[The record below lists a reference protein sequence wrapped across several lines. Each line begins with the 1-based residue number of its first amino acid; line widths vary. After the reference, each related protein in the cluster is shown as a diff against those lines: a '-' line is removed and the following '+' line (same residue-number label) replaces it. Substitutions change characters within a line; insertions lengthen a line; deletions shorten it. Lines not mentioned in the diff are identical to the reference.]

1 LRAELE
7 SLLKLVVDAGAS
19 DLHLTAGVP
28 AVLRVHG
35 RLWRLPELARQ
46 GPEKALE
53 AAADFLARTPSW
65 AAPPSPDDL
74 LTLAQAVLTR
84 PEHKKRWEE
93 KGSCDLALSV
103 AGVSRFRVNVFRQ
116 RGCAALAVRNLAS
129 RVPSLEELFFHQPG
143 LVEAVRRF
151 ALLPRGLML
160 VTGSTG
166 SGKSTT
172 LAAMV
177 DCLVGVEPRHVV
189 TLEDPIEYL
198 LRHGCGVVNQREVGE
213 DVSGFAEG
221 LRAALREDPDVIV
234 VGEMRDAETIGAALT
249 AAETGHLV
257 LSTLHTRAAVDA
269 VTRIVDVFPPHQQDQ
284 VRVQL
289 AGALQGVLAQQ
300 LLPRVDGSGR
310 VVAVEVLVATTAV
323 RAMIRDRR
331 VQEIP
336 SAVQTG
342 AQHGMVPMDHALA
355 DLVRSGLV
363 ALEEAR
369 ARAVDVQLF
378 ESYLSAPG
386 GQGDVACRTGF

>member
-46 GPEKALE
+46 GPERACE
-53 AAADFLARTPSW
+53 AAADFLSRAPAW
-65 AAPPSPDDL
+65 NAPPSPDDL
-74 LTLAQAVLTR
+74 LALAQAVLTR
-84 PEHKKRWEE
+84 PEHKRRYEE
-93 KGSCDLALSV
+93 KGSCDLAVSV
-103 AGVSRFRVNVFRQ
+103 PGVSRFRVNVFRQ
-116 RGCAALAVRNLAS
+116 RGCVALAVRNLAS
-129 RVPSLEELFFHQPG
+129 RVPSLEDLFSHQPG
-143 LVEAVRRF
+143 LVEAVKRF
-151 ALLPRGLML
+151 AFLPRGLVL
-160 VTGSTG
+160 VTGPTG

-177 DCLVGVEPRHVV
+177 DCLVGQEARHVV

-198 LRHGCGVVNQREVGE
+198 LRHGRGVVNQREVGE

-234 VGEMRDAETIGAALT
+234 VGEMRDAETIAAALT

-257 LSTLHTRAAVDA
+257 LSTLHTRTAADA
-269 VTRIVDVFPPHQQDQ
+269 VTRVVDVFPPHQQQQ

-300 LLPRVDGSGR
+300 LLPRADGSGR

-323 RAMIRDRR
+323 RAKVRDGR

-336 SAVQTG
+336 SDLQTG
-342 AQHGMVPMDHALA
+342 GQHGMVPMDRALA
-355 DLVRSGLV
+355 QLVMAGLV
-363 ALEEAR
+363 DLEEAR
-369 ARAVDVQLF
+369 ARAVDAQLF
-378 ESYLSAPG
+378 DSYLG
-386 GQGDVACRTGF
+386 VR

>member
-1 LRAELE
+1 MRAELE
-7 SLLKLVVDAGAS
+7 SLLKLAVEIGAS

-28 AVLRVHG
+28 VVVRLHG
-35 RLWRLPELARQ
+35 KLWRLPELARN
-46 GPEKALE
+46 GPEP
-53 AAADFLARTPSW
+53 AASRARDFLASSPEW
-65 AAPPSPDDL
+65 EGPPSPDDL
-74 LTLAQAVLTR
+74 AGFAQAALTR
-84 PEHKKRWEE
+84 PEHKKRYEE

-103 AGVSRFRVNVFRQ
+103 PGVSRFRVNVFRQ
-116 RGCAALAVRNLAS
+116 RGCAAFACRNLAS
-129 RVPSLEELFFHQPG
+129 RVPSLDELFSHQPG
-143 LVEAVRRF
+143 LTDVVRRF
-151 ALLPRGLML
+151 ALLPRGLVL

-177 DCLVGVEPRHVV
+177 DYLVGVEPRHVV

-198 LRHGCGVVNQREVGE
+198 LRHGRGVVNQREVGE

-234 VGEMRDAETIGAALT
+234 VGEMRDAETIGAALS

-257 LSTLHTRAAVDA
+257 LSTLHTRTAVDA

-289 AGALQGVLAQQ
+289 AASLHGVLAQQ
-300 LLPRVDGSGR
+300 LLPRADGSGR
-310 VVAVEVLVATTAV
+310 AAAVEVLVATTAV
-323 RAMIRDRR
+323 RAMIRERR
-331 VQEIP
+331 LQEIP

-342 AQHGMVPMDHALA
+342 AQHGMVPMDRVLA
-355 DLVRSGLV
+355 DLVRSALV
-363 ALEEAR
+363 EPEEAR

-378 ESYLSAPG
+378 EGYLGLRPP
-386 GQGDVACRTGF
+386 R

>member
-1 LRAELE
+1 MRAELE

-35 RLWRLPELARQ
+35 KLWRLPELARQ
-46 GPEKALE
+46 GPERARE
-53 AAADFLARTPSW
+53 AAADFLSRAPVW
-65 AAPPSPDDL
+65 NAPPSPDDL
-74 LTLAQAVLTR
+74 LALAQAVLTR
-84 PEHKKRWEE
+84 PEHKRRYEE
-93 KGSCDLALSV
+93 KGSCDLAVSV
-103 AGVSRFRVNVFRQ
+103 PGVSRFRVNVFRQ

-129 RVPSLEELFFHQPG
+129 RVPSLEELFSHQPG
-143 LVEAVRRF
+143 LAETVRRF
-151 ALLPRGLML
+151 ALLPRGLVL
-160 VTGSTG
+160 VTGPTG

-172 LAAMV
+172 LAGMV
-177 DCLVGVEPRHVV
+177 DYLVGVEPRHVV

-198 LRHGCGVVNQREVGE
+198 LRHGRGVVNQREVGE

-234 VGEMRDAETIGAALT
+234 VGEMRDAETIAAALT

-257 LSTLHTRAAVDA
+257 LSTLHTRTAVDA

-289 AGALQGVLAQQ
+289 AGSLQGVLAQQ
-300 LLPRVDGSGR
+300 LLPRSDGSGR

-323 RAMIRDRR
+323 RAMIRDGR

-342 AQHGMVPMDHALA
+342 AQHGMVPMDRALA
-355 DLVRSGLV
+355 DLVRMGLV
-363 ALEEAR
+363 SLEEAQS
-369 ARAVDVQLF
+369 RAVDGQLF
-378 ESYLSAPG
+378 ESYLGLARKVG
-386 GQGDVACRTGF
+386 

>member
-1 LRAELE
+1 MRAELE
-7 SLLKLVVDAGAS
+7 SLLRLAVEIGAS
-19 DLHLTAGVP
+19 DVHFTAGVP
-28 AVLRVHG
+28 VVFRLHG
-35 RLWRLPELARQ
+35 RLWRLPELARK
-46 GPEKALE
+46 GPD
-53 AAADFLARTPSW
+53 AAASRALDFLASSPQW
-65 AAPPSPDDL
+65 EGPPSPDDL
-74 LTLAQAVLTR
+74 AGLAQAALTR
-84 PEHKKRWEE
+84 PEHKRRYEE

-103 AGVSRFRVNVFRQ
+103 PGASRFRVNVFRQ
-116 RGCAALAVRNLAS
+116 RGCAALACRNLAS
-129 RVPSLEELFFHQPG
+129 RVPSLDELFSHQPG
-143 LVEAVRRF
+143 LADVVRRL
-151 ALLPRGLML
+151 ALLPRGLVL

-177 DCLVGVEPRHVV
+177 DHLVGVEPRHVV

-198 LRHGCGVVNQREVGE
+198 LRHGRGVVNQREVEE

-257 LSTLHTRAAVDA
+257 LSTLHTRTAVDA

-284 VRVQL
+284 VRAQL
-289 AGALQGVLAQQ
+289 AGSLQGVLAQQ
-300 LLPRVDGSGR
+300 LLPRSDGSGR

-323 RAMIRDRR
+323 RAMVRDRR

-342 AQHGMVPMDHALA
+342 AQHGMVPMDRALA
-355 DLVRSGLV
+355 DLVRAGLV
-363 ALEEAR
+363 DLEEAR
-369 ARAVDVQLF
+369 SRSVDGQLF
-378 ESYLSAPG
+378 QGYLGLGPP
-386 GQGDVACRTGF
+386 R